1 MKKII
6 GILLVLAAFVFS
18 ADYKPFNFE
27 SIPQQDSAQQA
38 EFDYLLKYKMFG
50 ANGITFNGQNI
61 KVPDK
66 SGWFGTANGNFEFKQ
81 VIKFCLLCSRIF

>member
-27 SIPQQDSAQQA
+27 SIPQDSASQQDQ
-38 EFDYLLKYKMFG
+38 FDYMLQYKLYGHDFC
-50 ANGITFNGQNI
+50 
-61 KVPDK
+61 
-66 SGWFGTANGNFEFKQ
+66 SYSRQ
-81 VIKFCLLCSRIF
+81 VRLEWYCR